1 MAQPVSYRDIKSLHA
16 LFCEAAENGIKAIS
30 DLANVLSNAASKA
43 STWPEF
49 TREEWKKGMEEV
61 FHAVTDNDELSAEQ
75 QKLLRA
81 MLNVGLDTPLLRR
94 LYRHLF
100 QALRPKCK
108 NPQGILELLGLLDDK
123 SDLDAAA
130 RRLNVFEAIQP
141 GARFWDA
148 AYGLGKVVSLDETAC
163 EVSAEQERERQIPLA
178 LFLEKAV
185 LPVKDGTLD
194 KLFDKKTDALEFTK
208 AQELRDSALE
218 SVVTRLE
225 PTPTL
230 LNRMIAGLYTE
241 NDLRVLCNA
250 TKERQNTAK
259 AAASNTTAR
268 WDYSRTLMELEV
280 RLDEALQKKD
290 SLNCSDL
297 NRENLENLLTRE
309 APRPQMA
316 SRWANVAGLLH
327 RAEATRPL
335 IEEIA
340 QTLKSAVQLWKDM
353 KLFVEVTD
361 KLPGKQV
368 ASWMDLTR
376 QIAGREF
383 LIDATLQMPFRL
395 WAHTEKLLSSAE
407 DKKAFVD
414 RILQDF
420 KENKPTPDHYAW
432 LWKSGAKEAKEKYL
446 SDSYLLFK
454 TLHKDLKGNYLKS
467 QRNLHKLLLDDSA
480 FQCAVMRN
488 GDDDA
493 IRNLVRCVKRVPL
506 LDSSEKQS
514 LLVKIVRLFPKARPM
529 VEESSASQQTEEKQ
543 SLERITSNHSY
554 NLLKEELNTLLTV
567 TIPANSKAIEEAR
580 ANGDLSENSEYKYA
594 KEQQRSLNHRR
605 NFLERE
611 VVTCRPM
618 DFADQEI
625 NEYVILGA
633 RVVLAQEKSGEM
645 EVTLLGLH
653 DTDSKKNWFSY
664 ESPLGEV
671 LLGRKLGEEVSLP
684 TGEKAVIKAIHA
696 LDAETLAFLRA

>member
-1 MAQPVSYRDIKSLHA
+1 MATPVSYRDIKNLKA
-16 LFCEAAENGIKAIS
+16 LFADAAENGIKSINELTAT
-30 DLANVLSNAASKA
+30 LNNASSKA

-49 TREEWKKGMEEV
+49 TREEWKKSMEEV
-61 FHAVTDNDELSAEQ
+61 FHAVTDKQELSAEQ
-75 QKLLRA
+75 QNLLRA
-81 MLNVGLDTPLLRR
+81 MLNVGLDTPILRK

-100 QALRPKCK
+100 QEICPKCK
-108 NPQGILELLGLLDDK
+108 NPQGILELLGLLDDE

-130 RRLNVFEAIQP
+130 RRLRVFEAIVP

-148 AYGLGKVVSLDETAC
+148 AYGLGKVVSLDEEAC

-185 LPVKDGTLD
+185 LPIKDGTLD
-194 KLFDKKTDALEFTK
+194 KLFDKKTDALDFTK
-208 AQELRDSALE
+208 AIELRDSALE

-225 PTPTL
+225 PTPKL
-230 LNRMIAGLYTE
+230 FERMIDGLYTE
-241 NDLRVLCNA
+241 DDLRAICNA
-250 TKERQNTAK
+250 SKERQNTAK
-259 AAASNTTAR
+259 AASNTTAR

-280 RLDEALQKKD
+280 RLDEAIQKKD

-316 SRWANVAGLLH
+316 ARWANVAGLLH

-340 QTLKSAVQLWKDM
+340 QKLKDKVQLWKDM
-353 KLFVEVTD
+353 KLFVEITD

-368 ASWMDLTR
+368 AAWMDLTR
-376 QIAGREF
+376 QIAGRDF

-407 DKKAFVD
+407 DKKAFED

-432 LWKSGAKEAKEKYL
+432 LWKSGSKEDRKKYL

-480 FQCAVMRN
+480 FQRAVMRD

-514 LLVKIVRLFPKARPM
+514 LLVKIVRLFPKARPI
-529 VEESSASQQTEEKQ
+529 VEESGATQVVEEKQ

-554 NLLKEELNTLLTV
+554 NQLKEELNTLLTV

-611 VVTCRPM
+611 LATCRPM
-618 DFADQEI
+618 DFADQDV
-625 NEYVILGA
+625 NEYVIVGA
-633 RVVLAQEKSGEM
+633 RVILQQEKSGEM
-645 EVTLLGLH
+645 DVTLLGLH

-664 ESPLGEV
+664 ESPLGQV
-671 LLGRKLGEEVSLP
+671 LLGCKQGDEVTLP
-684 TGEKAVIKAIHA
+684 AGEKAVIKAIHA
-696 LDAETLAFLRA
+696 LDDETLAFLRA